1 MLDQWLRPTAVG
13 VVGELYVAGHGVGVG
28 YWRRSGLTASR
39 FLACPFTGASGTRMY
54 RTGDLVCW
62 GDDGQLRYVGRA
74 DEQVKV
80 RGYRIELG
88 EIQTTLASVD
98 GVDQA
103 VVITRED
110 HPGDK
115 RLIGYITQSASHT
128 VDPVAIRTQLADRL
142 PSYMVPAAIMVLKTL
157 PLTVNGKLDTRA
169 LPAPDYT
176 GAHYRAPG
184 TLTEDI
190 LAGIYAQVLGI
201 KRVGV
206 DDSFF
211 DLGGNSLSA
220 MRLIAAVNT
229 SLDANLSVRTIF
241 EAPTIA
247 QLAPRIQ
254 AGGGGGLAPLLA
266 GPRPERV
273 PLSFG
278 QSRLWFVDQLLGP
291 SAVYN
296 LPIAVRLHG
305 PLDVEALGAALGD
318 VVARHESLRTIFPT
332 VDGIPEQQVITPE
345 QTEFG
350 WDVVDA
356 SNWPP
361 ERLEE
366 AIAAVAAYAFDLATE
381 IPLRAQLF
389 RVGAEEYVLVAV
401 AHHIAADGWSITPL
415 IQDLGT
421 AYTSRTQGQAP
432 GWAPLAV
439 QYADYTLWQ
448 REQFGDL
455 EDPHSRIGGQLA
467 YWQHA
472 LAGMPERLELPTD
485 RPYPAVA
492 DHHGASLTV
501 EWPAQLQQ
509 EITRVARAH
518 QVSNFMVIQ
527 AALAVLLAK
536 LSASCDVAVGF
547 PIAGRRDPVLDEVVG
562 FFVNTLVLRLDL
574 TGDPSVAE
582 LLGQVRARS
591 LAAYEHQ
598 DVPFEVLVERL
609 HPTRSLAHHPLVQV
623 MLSWQ
628 NLPGHN
634 NDLDDLS
641 LGKVKVSPLTVHT
654 HTARTDLAVSLAEH
668 FTEAGEPAGI
678 SGAAEFRTDV
688 FDPDSID
695 TLIQRLGRVLM
706 AMMANP
712 SQPVSLIDV
721 LDAHEHTRLDNWGN
735 RAVLSRSAAP
745 PVSIPQAFAAQVAS
759 TPGAVALAYEGCTL
773 SYRAL
778 DEASNRLAHLLV
790 ARGVGPGE
798 VVIVLLPRSMQAITA
813 ILAVLKSG
821 AAYVPIDPTDPD
833 ARIGFILADAAPT
846 AAITTTELGSRLD
859 GYDLSVIDVDDPVT
873 DTQSAVPLPCPDAC
887 DIAYIIYT
895 SGTTGV
901 PKGVAVTHVGIADL
915 VATHAER
922 VAIRGDSR
930 ILQFAPLV
938 FDASVGN
945 MWFALLTGAAAVIPD
960 AEQALPGKE
969 LAKLIA
975 EQKVSHAKM
984 TPSALAALSPDR
996 LDGVT
1001 LIVGGEACPAEVVDR
1016 YAATSTLI
1024 NEYGPT
1030 ETTVNVTVGRPLHVG
1045 SGVPPIGSPVSGTA
1059 LFVLDGGLRPVP
1071 PGVVGELYVAGR
1083 SVGMG
1088 YWRRAALTASRF
1100 VACPFGGA
1108 GIRMYRTGDLVRWA
1122 DDGQLR
1128 YVGRA
1133 DEQVKIRGHRIELG
1147 EIQAVL
1153 ASLAG
1158 VEQAVVLVRED
1169 RPDVRRLVGYVT
1181 GTVDPVAIRAELAE
1195 RLPTYMVPAAIVMLD
1210 ALPLT
1215 VNGKLDTGVLPAPEY
1230 TDADG
1235 YRAPGSALE
1244 EVLAEI
1250 YAQVLGVDRVG
1261 VDDSFFELGGDS
1273 MSAMR
1278 LVDAINTGLD
1288 AGLSVRAVFEA
1299 PTIAQLAPRVGGNAG
1314 GLEPLVAGERPGRL
1328 PLSFAQSRLWFI
1340 DQLVGPS
1347 PVYNMAVAVRL
1358 QGKLDAD
1365 ALWAA
1370 LVDVVG
1376 RHESLRTV
1384 FPAVEGIPEQL
1395 VIPAERA
1402 ALDWSV
1408 VDATRWP
1415 DTRLHEAIEAAARYT
1430 FDLATEIPLRARL
1443 FHVAEDEHVLVA
1455 VVHHIAA
1462 DGWSVTPLVRD
1473 VGVAYAARCVG
1484 EAPSWLPLAVQYADY
1499 TLWQRAQFGD
1509 LEDPQSRIGA
1519 QLAYWQGALAGT
1531 PERLALPTDR
1541 PYPAVADHRG
1551 ASITVEWPAE
1561 LQEQIAR
1568 LARAHQVTSFM
1579 VIQSALAVLLAK
1591 LSANADVAVGFPIA
1605 GRRDPALDEVV
1616 GFFVNTLVLRVDL
1629 GGDPSVAEL
1638 LGQVRARS
1646 LAAFEHQD
1654 VPFEVLVERLNPTRS
1669 LAHHPLVQ
1677 VMLTWQNLPGHHNA
1691 NTALSLGD
1699 IHVSPLPADTHSAR
1713 MDLAFSLAEHFTQ
1726 AGEPAGIG
1734 GAVQFRTDVFEAAS
1748 IETLIRRFQRVLVAM
1763 TADPLQPVSSINVL
1777 DAQEHARL
1785 DSWGNRGV
1793 LTRAAAPTVSITKL
1807 WAEQVSRRPE
1817 AVALTCDGLSLT
1829 YRELDAAAN
1838 RLAQLLV
1845 THGTGPGEYVGLLMS
1860 RSAQAIIAI
1869 LAVLKTG
1876 AAYVPIDPGLPTA
1889 RIEFILGDTAPIA
1902 ALTTAGLRSAL
1913 DGHGMRVIDVED
1925 PAVDTQPSTPP
1936 PGPAPDDIAY
1946 LIYTSGTTGIPKGV
1960 AVTHQN
1966 VTQLLESLDGGLGQ
1980 ERVWSQ
1986 CHSYSFDVSVWEIFG
2001 AWLGGGR
2008 LVVVPETVTASPDE
2022 LHAVLI
2028 AEQINV
2034 LTQTPSAMA
2043 MLSPD
2048 GLGSVTLVVA
2058 GEACPA
2064 EVVDRFGPGRVLV
2077 NAYGPTETTMCVAI
2091 SAPLMAGSGVC
2102 LLYTSD
2108 AADDR

>member
-1 MLDQWLRPTAVG
+1 
-13 VVGELYVAGHGVGVG
+13 
-28 YWRRSGLTASR
+28 
-39 FLACPFTGASGTRMY
+39 
-54 RTGDLVCW
+54 
-62 GDDGQLRYVGRA
+62 
-74 DEQVKV
+74 
-80 RGYRIELG
+80 
-88 EIQTTLASVD
+88 
-98 GVDQA
+98 
-103 VVITRED
+103 
-110 HPGDK
+110 
-115 RLIGYITQSASHT
+115 
-128 VDPVAIRTQLADRL
+128 
-142 PSYMVPAAIMVLKTL
+142 MVL
-157 PLTVNGKLDTRA
+157 
-169 LPAPDYT
+169 
-176 GAHYRAPG
+176 
-184 TLTEDI
+184 
-190 LAGIYAQVLGI
+190 
-201 KRVGV
+201 
-206 DDSFF
+206 
-211 DLGGNSLSA
+211 
-220 MRLIAAVNT
+220 
-229 SLDANLSVRTIF
+229 
-241 EAPTIA
+241 
-247 QLAPRIQ
+247 
-254 AGGGGGLAPLLA
+254 
-266 GPRPERV
+266 
-273 PLSFG
+273 
-278 QSRLWFVDQLLGP
+278 
-291 SAVYN
+291 
-296 LPIAVRLHG
+296 
-305 PLDVEALGAALGD
+305 
-318 VVARHESLRTIFPT
+318 
-332 VDGIPEQQVITPE
+332 
-345 QTEFG
+345 
-350 WDVVDA
+350 
-356 SNWPP
+356 
-361 ERLEE
+361 
-366 AIAAVAAYAFDLATE
+366 
-381 IPLRAQLF
+381 
-389 RVGAEEYVLVAV
+389 
-401 AHHIAADGWSITPL
+401 
-415 IQDLGT
+415 
-421 AYTSRTQGQAP
+421 
-432 GWAPLAV
+432 
-439 QYADYTLWQ
+439 
-448 REQFGDL
+448 
-455 EDPHSRIGGQLA
+455 
-467 YWQHA
+467 
-472 LAGMPERLELPTD
+472 
-485 RPYPAVA
+485 
-492 DHHGASLTV
+492 
-501 EWPAQLQQ
+501 
-509 EITRVARAH
+509 
-518 QVSNFMVIQ
+518 Q

-536 LSASCDVAVGF
+536 LSTSCDVAVGF
-547 PIAGRRDPVLDEVVG
+547 PIAGRRDPALDELVG
-562 FFVNTLVLRLDL
+562 FFVNTLVLRVDL
-574 TGDPSVAE
+574 ARNPTIEEVLA
-582 LLGQVRARS
+582 QVRARS
-591 LAAYEHQ
+591 LAAFEHQ

-623 MLSWQ
+623 MLAWQ
-628 NLPGHN
+628 NVPGHN

-641 LGKVKVSPLTVHT
+641 LGKAKVSPFTVHT
-654 HTARTDLAVSLAEH
+654 HTARMDLAVSIAEH
-668 FTEAGEPAGI
+668 FTETGEPAGI
-678 SGAAEFRTDV
+678 RGAVEFRTDI
-688 FDPDSID
+688 FDPGSIH
-695 TLIQRLGRVLM
+695 TLIQRLSRVLV

-712 SQPVSLIDV
+712 SQPVSSIDV

-735 RAVLSRSAAP
+735 RAILSRPAAP

-759 TPGAVALAYEGCTL
+759 TPEAAALVYEGRTL

-778 DEASNRLAHLLV
+778 DEASNRLAHLITS
-790 ARGVGPGE
+790 RGVGPGD
-798 VVIVLLPRSMQAITA
+798 VAIVLLPRSTHAIIA
-813 ILAVLKSG
+813 ILAIFKSG
-821 AAYVPIDPTDPD
+821 AAYVPIDPKEPD

-846 AAITTTELGSRLD
+846 AAITTTELRSRLD
-859 GYDLSVIDVDDPVT
+859 GYNLSVIDVDDPVI
-873 DTQSAVPLPCPDAC
+873 DSQSAVSLPCPDAYN
-887 DIAYIIYT
+887 IAYIIYT

-960 AEQALPGKE
+960 AEQALPGIE

-984 TPSALAALSPDR
+984 TPSALAALPPDR

-1016 YAATSTLI
+1016 YAPTSTLI

-1030 ETTVNVTVGRPLHVG
+1030 ETTVNVTVGFPLHVG

-1083 SVGMG
+1083 SVGVG

-1147 EIQAVL
+1147 EIQATL

-1195 RLPTYMVPAAIVMLD
+1195 RLPTYMVPAAIVVLD

-1215 VNGKLDTGVLPAPEY
+1215 VNGKLDTRVLPAPEY
-1230 TDADG
+1230 ADADG
-1235 YRAPGSALE
+1235 YRAPGSVLE
-1244 EVLAEI
+1244 EVLAGI
-1250 YAQVLGVDRVG
+1250 YVQVLGVDRVG

-1273 MSAMR
+1273 LSAMR

-1299 PTIAQLAPRVGGNAG
+1299 PTIGQLAPRLGGNAG
-1314 GLEPLVAGERPGRL
+1314 GLEPVVAGERPGRL

-1347 PVYNMAVAVRL
+1347 PVYNMPVAVRL
-1358 QGKLDAD
+1358 QGKLDTD
-1365 ALWAA
+1365 ALAAA

-1395 VIPAERA
+1395 VIPAEQA
-1402 ALDWSV
+1402 ELGWSV
-1408 VDATRWP
+1408 VDATGWP

-1430 FDLATEIPLRARL
+1430 FDLATEIPFRARL
-1443 FHVAEDEHVLVA
+1443 FHVAEDEYVLVV

-1473 VGVAYAARCVG
+1473 VVVAYTSRAQG
-1484 EAPSWLPLAVQYADY
+1484 QTPSWAPLAVQYADY
-1499 TLWQRAQFGD
+1499 TLWQRAQFGN
-1509 LEDPQSRIGA
+1509 LEDPHSRIGA
-1519 QLAYWQGALAGT
+1519 QLAYWQGALAGM
-1531 PERLALPTDR
+1531 PDRLVLPTDR
-1541 PYPAVADHRG
+1541 PYPAVADYRG

-1561 LQEQIAR
+1561 LQQQIAR
-1568 LARAHQVTSFM
+1568 VARAHHVTSFM

-1616 GFFVNTLVLRVDL
+1616 GFFVNTLVLRADL

-1677 VMLTWQNLPGHHNA
+1677 VMLIWQNLPGHHNA
-1691 NTALSLGD
+1691 ITDFSLGD
-1699 IHVSPLPADTHSAR
+1699 MHVSPMPADTRAAR
-1713 MDLAFSLAEHFTQ
+1713 MDLAFSLAEHFTET
-1726 AGEPAGIG
+1726 GKPAGIG

-1748 IETLIRRFQRVLVAM
+1748 IETLIQRFQRVLVAM
-1763 TADPLQPVSSINVL
+1763 TADPLQPVSSIDVL

-1785 DSWGNRGV
+1785 DGWGNRGV
-1793 LTRAAAPTVSITKL
+1793 LTRPGAPTVSITQL
-1807 WAEQVSRRPE
+1807 WADQVARTPE
-1817 AVALTCDGLSLT
+1817 AVALTCGGLSLT

-1838 RLAQLLV
+1838 RLAHLLV
-1845 THGTGPGEYVGLLMS
+1845 THGAGPGKYVGLLMS
-1860 RSAQAIIAI
+1860 RSARAIIAI
-1869 LAVLKTG
+1869 LAVLKSG

-1889 RIEFILGDTAPIA
+1889 RIEFMLSDAAPIA
-1902 ALTTAGLRSAL
+1902 ALTTAGLGSAL
-1913 DGHGMRVIDVED
+1913 DGYGMRVIDVED
-1925 PAVDTQPSTPP
+1925 PSVAAQPSTPP

-1966 VTQLLESLDGGLGQ
+1966 VTQLLESLDTRLGQ
-1980 ERVWSQ
+1980 DRVWSQ

-2001 AWLGGGR
+2001 ALLGGGR
-2008 LVVVPETVTASPDE
+2008 LVVLPETVTASPDE
-2022 LHAVLI
+2022 SHAVLI
-2028 AEQINV
+2028 AEQIDV

-2048 GLGSVTLVVA
+2048 GLGSATLVVA

-2064 EVVDRFGPGRVLV
+2064 GMVDRLAPGRVMV

-2091 SAPLMAGSGVC
+2091 SAPLLAGSGVPPVGAPVSGAA
-2102 LLYTSD
+2102 LLVLDQWLRPVPAGVVGELYVAGRGVGVGYWRRPGLTGSRFVACPFGGAGARMYRTGDLVCWRDDGQLRYVGRADEQVKIRGYRIELGEIQTALAGLDGVGQAVVVAREDRPGEKRLVGYVTKSASGSGTVDPVVSRAQLAQRLPAYMVPAAIVVIEAVPLTVNGKLDKRALPAPDYIGDGYRAPVTPTEKALAGIYAQVLGLERVGVDDSFFELGGDSLSAMRLIAAINADLNAGLPVRTIFQAPTVRSLSRRISSD
-2108 AADDR
+2108 AGAVEVVAVEVLKEGTGVPLFCIHDGFGLSWPNRALGDYLDCPIIGINQIAQNGECQPGSIHGLAASYADRVQAIYPAGPYNILGWSFGGIVAHELAIELHRRGCVVEHLVLLDAALGTNGVSPGTECLDEGKVLEHILRAHRIEIPPHSLPLTYRRAVGLIHQREAVDLIFPPKQLLETMVQSVNLNQLYLLAHAPGVFEGSIVIFSAAQSERNRDSSLLQSWEPYVAGDITEHSVDCTHYDMLSTESLRIYGKRLKLLLET